1 MYILIVN
8 IFYAIIYK
16 FEFLDNSSFFLFPFP
31 SHSSNPNKQCMVNII
46 TYTTIEVWI

>member
-16 FEFLDNSSFFLFPFP
+16 FEFLYNSSFFLFPSP
-31 SHSSNPNKQCMVNII
+31 SNSSNPNKQSMVNTI
-46 TYTTIEVWI
+46 TYKITEAWI